1 MQNDKKMAINKT
13 ENNVE
18 ENGGDSLGLV
28 YSNNKKRRN
37 NNLSFDTKEKT
48 TKHSSEVFKEI
59 PKEDKKLKIKSIVQS
74 NKNNKNSSSNDIQKN
89 IDSNKKINLQNRD
102 SNKQLSSQKQLIDS
116 SDQKKEEPLTPK
128 SVSQHQ
134 FNNYN
139 DDFDE

>member
-1 MQNDKKMAINKT
+1 MAINKT

-59 PKEDKKLKIKSIVQS
+59 PKEDKKLKIKSIV
-74 NKNNKNSSSNDIQKN
+74 
-89 IDSNKKINLQNRD
+89 
-102 SNKQLSSQKQLIDS
+102 
-116 SDQKKEEPLTPK
+116 
-128 SVSQHQ
+128 
-134 FNNYN
+134 
-139 DDFDE
+139 